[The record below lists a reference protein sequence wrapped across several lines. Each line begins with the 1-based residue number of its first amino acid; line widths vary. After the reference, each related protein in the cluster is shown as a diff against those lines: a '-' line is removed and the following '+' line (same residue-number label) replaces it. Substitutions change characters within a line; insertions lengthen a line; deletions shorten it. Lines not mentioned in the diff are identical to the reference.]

1 MKTRINLNLAIKVS
15 TVMFGIFLVVLIG
28 LNVFIPTMTI
38 TSDKQL
44 LIIKISLA
52 LFGGLTGISGFL
64 LMGFTIANHKELK
77 KIQTNM
83 EEINNEK

>member
-64 LMGFTIANHKELK
+64 LMGFTIANHKQLK
-77 KIQTNM
+77 KIQNNM

>member
-64 LMGFTIANHKELK
+64 LMGFTIVNRKQLK
-77 KIQTNM
+77 KIQNNM

>member
-64 LMGFTIANHKELK
+64 LMGFT
-77 KIQTNM
+77 M
-83 EEINNEK
+83 

>member
-1 MKTRINLNLAIKVS
+1 MKKKINTDLATKINMALFCLFVA
-15 TVMFGIFLVVLIG
+15 VLIG
-28 LNVFIPTMTI
+28 LSLFIPTMTI

-64 LMGFTIANHKELK
+64 LMGFTIANHKQLK

>member
-44 LIIKISLA
+44 LIIKILLA

-64 LMGFTIANHKELK
+64 LMGFTIANHKQLK
-77 KIQTNM
+77 NIQTNM